1 MAMVGLILL
10 IACANVANLLLAR
23 ATARR
28 REIAVRLSIGASRMR
43 VIRQLLTES
52 VVLSSIGGVLGL
64 LFASWG
70 IGVLTLL
77 LANGRENF
85 TLHAELNWNVLAVTL
100 VLSVLTGLVFGLA
113 PAIQATRVDLMPALK
128 EIRPGALA
136 GTAGR
141 GSRVGLSQIL
151 VVAQI
156 AFALVLVVAAGLF
169 GRTLSNLHAIEL
181 GFNRED
187 VLLFTIAPGAVGY
200 DGPARKRLYGDLR
213 ERLSQLPGVRSVS
226 LSDRPLPAGG
236 GTTMLVTA
244 VGVPPPPAAPGERPP
259 NAAGVFSVGPAFF
272 ETMQIPLT
280 AGREFDERDDTGA
293 TVGGG
298 HQPAAREGPGAG
310 ESRRQQNQPWPHNTY
325 EVVGVAGEALF
336 LYLKEDPRPMVYF
349 PYLPG
354 SSSARLRAGP
364 R

>member
-64 LFASWG
+64 AFASWG

-141 GSRVGLSQIL
+141 SSSRVGLSQIL

-181 GFNRED
+181 GFNRD
-187 VLLFTIAPGAVGY
+187 NVLLFTIVPEAVGY
-200 DGPARKRLYGDLR
+200 EGPARKRLYGDLR

-236 GTTMLVTA
+236 GTMVPVTA
-244 VGVPPPPAAPGERPP
+244 VGVPPPWR
-259 NAAGVFSVGPAFF
+259 
-272 ETMQIPLT
+272 L
-280 AGREFDERDDTGA
+280 
-293 TVGGG
+293 
-298 HQPAAREGPGAG
+298 
-310 ESRRQQNQPWPHNTY
+310 
-325 EVVGVAGEALF
+325 L
-336 LYLKEDPRPMVYF
+336 
-349 PYLPG
+349 G
-354 SSSARLRAGP
+354 SSHPMPRVCSASGRRFSTP
-364 R
+364 CRSR

>member
-85 TLHAELNWNVLAVTL
+85 TLHAELNWNVLGVTL
-100 VLSVLTGLVFGLA
+100 ALSVLTGLVFGLA

-141 GSRVGLSQIL
+141 SSSRVGLSQIL

-187 VLLFTIAPGAVGY
+187 VLLFTISARSGRLRGPGAEAPVRRSAGEVE
-200 DGPARKRLYGDLR
+200 PAAGRSQR
-213 ERLSQLPGVRSVS
+213 EPVE
-226 LSDRPLPAGG
+226 
-236 GTTMLVTA
+236 
-244 VGVPPPPAAPGERPP
+244 PPAARWWRHDDAGDGGRR
-259 NAAGVFSVGPAFF
+259 AAA
-272 ETMQIPLT
+272 L
-280 AGREFDERDDTGA
+280 
-293 TVGGG
+293 
-298 HQPAAREGPGAG
+298 
-310 ESRRQQNQPWPHNTY
+310 RR
-325 EVVGVAGEALF
+325 
-336 LYLKEDPRPMVYF
+336 
-349 PYLPG
+349 LPG
-354 SSSARLRAGP
+354 SAHPMQRVCSASGRRSSRPCRS

>member
-1 MAMVGLILL
+1 MEGAAGLDSLRWRYAKPLYVLMAMVGLILL

-85 TLHAELNWNVLAVTL
+85 TLHAELNWNVLGVTL

-136 GTAGR
+136 GTAG
-141 GSRVGLSQIL
+141 GARVAWGLSQIL

-187 VLLFTIAPGAVGY
+187 VLLFTISAQERSVTRAPAL
-200 DGPARKRLYGDLR
+200 KRLYGDLR

-226 LSDRPLPAGG
+226 LSSRSLAGWWGNDR
-236 GTTMLVTA
+236 
-244 VGVPPPPAAPGERPP
+244 R
-259 NAAGVFSVGPAFF
+259 
-272 ETMQIPLT
+272 
-280 AGREFDERDDTGA
+280 
-293 TVGGG
+293 
-298 HQPAAREGPGAG
+298 
-310 ESRRQQNQPWPHNTY
+310 W
-325 EVVGVAGEALF
+325 
-336 LYLKEDPRPMVYF
+336 
-349 PYLPG
+349 
-354 SSSARLRAGP
+354 
-364 R
+364 